1 MKNSGTAVGIVEFL
15 GIAEGIKSLD
25 YAVKNSDIHLLRAGL
40 ICPGGYLL
48 VFAGRY
54 ADVYSAVRMLRAKYF
69 PGLQNSLMIGNL
81 SSGILESPSIGEST
95 DALGIIE
102 TRDAASAVY
111 AADEAVK
118 TSGVWVREL
127 RLANGIGGKGVV
139 ILCGG
144 IAEIIAATEKA
155 SLLCRKRTRLVA
167 STVVTNPHE
176 QTCKTLFET

>member
-25 YAVKNSDIHLLRAGL
+25 YAVKNSDIHLLRAGM

-48 VFAGRY
+48 VFGGRY

-127 RLANGIGGKGVV
+127 RLANGIGG
-139 ILCGG
+139 

-155 SLLCRKRTRLVA
+155 SLLCRKRNRLVA